1 MPPHAQ
7 SPTRPARSRVVALG
21 AVLLLS
27 LAACGGAQDTG
38 TSAAAPAVGE
48 VQQDG
53 AAGGGVAGASSAAG
67 AAPADAAAEQ
77 GSVTGNE
84 AKAPAQTN
92 VKAEQLARPRRI
104 RTADVTM
111 TVKNLDTASAAIRAA
126 VEGAGGYISSET
138 TAVSQPVESKQADG
152 SVRSVQTGEGVVV
165 ARVPEPELDTTM
177 RRIGGVGT
185 VVSRNQTDQ
194 DVTGEIADVS
204 SRVETAKASVA
215 RTRQLLAEAKSLQ
228 DIVFIEGQLTTRE
241 ADLEA
246 LQARLKSLSDRA
258 DLSTLTVTLRLPDVV
273 AVDTPEDTNSFL
285 SGLKAGWEALV
296 ASTNVI
302 LTVLGAVLPVGVV
315 LLVVGYPAS
324 VLLRRRT
331 HRQQAERE
339 AAAARWAAAQQAA
352 QQTAQTVQPPAPA
365 MAGAAAPSA
374 APAPDADP
382 AP

>member
-1 MPPHAQ
+1 MPSHAQ

-53 AAGGGVAGASSAAG
+53 AAGGGVAGASSAAA

>member
-194 DVTGEIADVS
+194 DVTGEIADE
-204 SRVETAKASVA
+204 RKILQRDGGRE
-215 RTRQLLAEAKSLQ
+215 RGWRCLCGAE
-228 DIVFIEGQLTTRE
+228 G
-241 ADLEA
+241 
-246 LQARLKSLSDRA
+246 
-258 DLSTLTVTLRLPDVV
+258 
-273 AVDTPEDTNSFL
+273 
-285 SGLKAGWEALV
+285 
-296 ASTNVI
+296 
-302 LTVLGAVLPVGVV
+302 
-315 LLVVGYPAS
+315 
-324 VLLRRRT
+324 RRY
-331 HRQQAERE
+331 
-339 AAAARWAAAQQAA
+339 
-352 QQTAQTVQPPAPA
+352 
-365 MAGAAAPSA
+365 
-374 APAPDADP
+374 
-382 AP
+382 

>member
-1 MPPHAQ
+1 M
-7 SPTRPARSRVVALG
+7 
-21 AVLLLS
+21 
-27 LAACGGAQDTG
+27 
-38 TSAAAPAVGE
+38 
-48 VQQDG
+48 QQDG
-53 AAGGGVAGASSAAG
+53 AAGGGVAGASSAAA

-258 DLSTLTVTLRLPDVV
+258 DFSTLTVTLRLPDVV

>member
-1 MPPHAQ
+1 MPSHAQ
-7 SPTRPARSRVVALG
+7 SPTRSARSRVVALG
-21 AVLLLS
+21 AVLLLG
-27 LAACGGAQDTG
+27 LAACGGSQDAG
-38 TSAAAPAVGE
+38 ASAAAPAAD
-48 VQQDG
+48 VQGDSS
-53 AAGGGVAGASSAAG
+53 AGGSAGFDASS
-67 AAPADAAAEQ
+67 DAAAAPQDGGSEQ
-77 GSVTGNE
+77 GVANGND

-104 RTADVTM
+104 RTADVTL
-111 TVKNLDTASAAIRAA
+111 TVKNLDIASAAIRAA

-138 TAVSQPVESKQADG
+138 TAVSQPVETKQADG
-152 SVRSVQTGEGVVV
+152 SVRSVQTGEGIVV

-177 RRIGGVGT
+177 SRVGGIGK

-204 SRVETAKASVA
+204 SRIETQKASVA

-258 DLSTLTVTLRLPDVV
+258 DFSTLTVTLRLPEVV
-273 AVDTPEDTNSFL
+273 AVDTPQDTNSFL
-285 SGLKAGWEALV
+285 SGLRAGWEALV

-302 LTVLGAVLPVGVV
+302 LTVLGAVLPVAVV

-339 AAAARWAAAQQAA
+339 AAAARWTAAQQAA
-352 QQTAQTVQPPAPA
+352 QSAQQPAPRPAPA
-365 MAGAAAPSA
+365 MAGAAAP
-374 APAPDADP
+374 APDADP